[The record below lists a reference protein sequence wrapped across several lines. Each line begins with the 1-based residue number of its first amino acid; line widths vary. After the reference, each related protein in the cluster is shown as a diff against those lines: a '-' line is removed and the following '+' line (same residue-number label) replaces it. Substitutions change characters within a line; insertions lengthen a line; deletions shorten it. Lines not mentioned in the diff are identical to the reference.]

1 MNTISAGTKPS
12 SRSRA
17 VCWRSLTRRPRSI
30 ANPARAAISSTLPSS
45 DGWNVKK
52 GSSIHRLEPR
62 VAWPRSSTRMMLPI
76 IAV

>member
-1 MNTISAGTKPS
+1 MITISAGTNPS
-12 SRSRA
+12 SSNRA
-17 VCWRSLTRRPRSI
+17 VRWRSEMRRPRSI
-30 ANPARAAISSTLPSS
+30 ANPASAATSSTLPSS

-62 VAWPRSSTRMMLPI
+62 VAWPKSSTRMMVLI

>member
-1 MNTISAGTKPS
+1 MITISAGTKPS
-12 SRSRA
+12 SRIRA
-17 VCWRSLTRRPRSI
+17 VRWRSPSARPRSI
-30 ANPARAAISSTLPSS
+30 ANPASANISSTLPSS

-62 VAWPRSSTRMMLPI
+62 VACPRRSTRMMLVI